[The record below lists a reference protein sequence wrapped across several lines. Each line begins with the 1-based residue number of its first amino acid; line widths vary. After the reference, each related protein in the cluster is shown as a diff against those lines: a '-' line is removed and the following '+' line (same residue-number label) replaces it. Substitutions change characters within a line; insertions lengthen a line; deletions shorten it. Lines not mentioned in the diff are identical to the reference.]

1 MVRLPEEG
9 MLMDDEDSGTKPDD
23 PRIEVDLRY
32 VRMAEHRAWMMAYY
46 EDLQND
52 EIDVAVV

>member
-1 MVRLPEEG
+1 